1 MNIPEGMTEEEVL
14 KTIDL
19 VIGRIAPRY
28 TFYGFQLEDIQQES
42 FIICLK
48 ALERYEVGR
57 PLENF
62 LSFNLANRLKN
73 LIRDNHYSKD
83 DSEDKKKIMMPGQLS
98 NEESSH
104 YYSNSVADKMNI
116 RDLVSAIDE
125 RLPSM
130 YREDYVKLINGIT
143 IPKKQKD
150 DLIQKIKDIALEEGY
165 EEDF

>member
-19 VIGRIAPRY
+19 VIDRIAPRY

-48 ALERYEVGR
+48 ALEKYEVGR

-62 LSFNLANRLKN
+62 LSFSLANRLKN

-83 DSEDKKKIMMPGQLS
+83 DNEEKKKIIMPGQLS

-104 YYSNSVADKMNI
+104 YYNNCVADKMNI
-116 RDLVSAIDE
+116 RDLISAIDK

-130 YREDYVKLINGIT
+130 YREDYIKLINGVT
-143 IPKKQKD
+143 IPKKQRD
-150 DLIQKIKDIALEEGY
+150 ELIKKIKDIAIEEGY
-165 EEDF
+165 EDNF